1 MLPSLTMRSA
11 VFIALGLGF
20 VLMGAGLY
28 ALTLIKTKGP
38 PPNPTK
44 AQLREQAAM
53 AVENRKMR
61 IAAGVIAGIG
71 VAIAVV
77 FFF

>member
-1 MLPSLTMRSA
+1 MRSA

-20 VLMGAGLY
+20 VLMGGGLY
-28 ALTLIKTKGP
+28 ALTLIKTKP
-38 PPNPTK
+38 LPSNPTK

-53 AVENRKMR
+53 AAENRKMR

-71 VAIAVV
+71 VLIAVV
-77 FFF
+77 FLF